1 MNSGPSSSSSSS
13 SGRLISGEQLAN
25 IVEQPTT
32 TNGRKPVLVDCR
44 RFQEYNNGHI
54 KGAINLGYSR
64 LLRKRLQGKDSVVEF
79 ISSAVSKAQG
89 TVPKQFQVVLYGA
102 QKPDAHS
109 ASSSSMTDQS
119 LFLSFLVEQLT
130 LSDRCGEE
138 FLKAYPTLCVNNLH
152 GDRSNS
158 AAVQNERSDDRCDGF
173 PSEATCI
180 LPFLYLGSEQ
190 DALSVETAKKFKI
203 TYLLNCTVTC
213 VKPKHIEEKRF
224 LRIPVSDSHT
234 EKLIPYF
241 PKAFSF
247 LNKAIKKSASVL
259 VHCLAGYSRS
269 PTFVVAYLMQQ
280 KKMSLQEA
288 YRFVKQKRPCVS
300 PNINFWGQLVEFE
313 RMLSRRRQLGNG
325 CIDRPLTLHAVTDRE
340 RRIRHLPAAFL
351 FDTVN
356 RESSSLFGTVPRR
369 QLPQQP
375 ISTNTKNVNM
385 LFTNVRS
392 FDR

>member
-1 MNSGPSSSSSSS
+1 MGPTRQMNSGASTA
-13 SGRLISGEQLAN
+13 SGRLITGEQLAN
-25 IVEQPTT
+25 IVEQPT
-32 TNGRKPVLVDCR
+32 NGRKPVLIDCR
-44 RFQEYNNGHI
+44 RFQEYNSGHI

-64 LLRKRLQGKDSVVEF
+64 LLRKRLQEKESVVEF
-79 ISSAVSKAQG
+79 IINAVSKAQG
-89 TVPKQFQVVLYGA
+89 TIPKQFQVVLYGT

-109 ASSSSMTDQS
+109 TNSITDQNVIVV
-119 LFLSFLVEQLT
+119 LFSVGFQ
-130 LSDRCGEE
+130 E
-138 FLKAYPTLCVNNLH
+138 FSKAYPALCVNNLLD
-152 GDRSNS
+152 GRSNS
-158 AAVQNERSDDRCDGF
+158 VSVQQNERSDDWCDGF
-173 PSEATCI
+173 PSEVTCV
-180 LPFLYLGSEQ
+180 LPYLYLGSER
-190 DALSVETAKKFKI
+190 DALSVETAKKYKI
-203 TYLLNCTVTC
+203 AYMLNCTVTC

-247 LNKAIKKSASVL
+247 LNKAIKKNASVL

-280 KKMSLQEA
+280 KKMSLHEA

-313 RMLSRRRQLGNG
+313 RMLNRRQQLGNG

-340 RRIRHLPAAFL
+340 RRIRHLPAAIL

-356 RESSSLFGTVPRR
+356 RESSSFFGTMPRK

-375 ISTNTKNVNM
+375 ISTNFQKC
-385 LFTNVRS
+385 
-392 FDR
+392 